1 MENISKEKWKKL
13 ILETKDAVVIDV
25 RTPAE
30 CLEGMQPNAKQIDFM
45 SLSDFLYEVNQ
56 LDKSKSYFLYCR
68 SGNRSGQACRYMKES
83 GFNTYNLIG
92 GMLDWDGD
100 IVKV

>member
-1 MENISKEKWKKL
+1 
-13 ILETKDAVVIDV
+13 
-25 RTPAE
+25 
-30 CLEGMQPNAKQIDFM
+30 MQPNAKQIDFM